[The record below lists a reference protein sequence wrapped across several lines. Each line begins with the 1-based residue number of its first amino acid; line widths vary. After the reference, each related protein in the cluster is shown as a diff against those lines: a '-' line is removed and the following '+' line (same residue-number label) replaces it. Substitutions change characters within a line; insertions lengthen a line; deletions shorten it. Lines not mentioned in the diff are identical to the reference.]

1 MALHTRGCPG
11 QSMLLVACCPLLSH
25 CSYSLIVCSLFN
37 EYSPCARHTFSSYSP
52 CYLAGI
58 RMQCA
63 CCAYLMKT
71 LLRCVVRNH
80 TQRMRFDP
88 HSGAAPPARC
98 LCTLAFFLAVIRI
111 FTLPLGVS
119 LSPYP
124 YPSPSP
130 TPSPSPAPSCS
141 LSFSLAHVW
150 NIKLKLQ
157 IFRISA
163 THFNTNRCIHMSV
176 CVRVCV
182 CIYVCMHKKSR
193 E

>member
-11 QSMLLVACCPLLSH
+11 QSLLLVACCPLLSH
-25 CSYSLIVCSLFN
+25 SSYSLIVCSLFN

-88 HSGAAPPARC
+88 HSGAAPPAWC
-98 LCTLAFFLAVIRI
+98 LCTLRRRHSHFHTSAGCLF
-111 FTLPLGVS
+111 LPLP
-119 LSPYP
+119 LSH
-124 YPSPSP
+124 
-130 TPSPSPAPSCS
+130 S
-141 LSFSLAHVW
+141 LSFSRSL
-150 NIKLKLQ
+150 LQ
-157 IFRISA
+157 SIFLS
-163 THFNTNRCIHMSV
+163 CS
-176 CVRVCV
+176 RVE
-182 CIYVCMHKKSR
+182 Y
-193 E
+193 

>member
-1 MALHTRGCPG
+1 MALHTRACPG

-25 CSYSLIVCSLFN
+25 CSYSLIVCLPFN
-37 EYSPCARHTFSSYSP
+37 EYSPCAPHTFSSYSP

-71 LLRCVVRNH
+71 LLRCVDRNH

-88 HSGAAPPARC
+88 HSGAAPPCRRLCAPLPPC
-98 LCTLAFFLAVIRI
+98 LLRRRHSHFHTSAGC
-111 FTLPLGVS
+111 
-119 LSPYP
+119 LSPF
-124 YPSPSP
+124 S
-130 TPSPSPAPSCS
+130 SCS

-176 CVRVCV
+176 CASVCV
-182 CIYVCMHKKSR
+182 SIYVCMHKKSR

>member
-98 LCTLAFFLAVIRI
+98 LCTLAFFVAVIRI

-119 LSPYP
+119 LSP